1 MHLDQPLHEREPESE
16 PPLASVEA
24 DTTRGQAILTVRDTG
39 TGIAPELLPR
49 LFQAFSQADSTLDRS
64 KGGLGLGL
72 ALVKGLVEMHGGS
85 VSAASGGPGE
95 GAAFTVAL
103 PLDVTAARIVPASSG
118 RGVAA
123 EPRRV
128 LVIEDNEDAANSLR
142 EVLELD
148 EHVVE
153 VAYTGREGIEKAH
166 AFHPDVVLC
175 DIGLPEMDGYE
186 VARAMRADV
195 DLSRVALVALSGY
208 AQPEDVETARK
219 AGFDAHL
226 AKPPSIDTLE
236 RALAEVGITR
246 QDQRAEAR

>member
-1 MHLDQPLHEREPESE
+1 M
-16 PPLASVEA
+16 
-24 DTTRGQAILTVRDTG
+24 RDTG
-39 TGIAPELLPR
+39 AGIQPEMLPR
-49 LFQAFSQADSTLDRS
+49 LFQAFAQADATLDRS

-85 VSAASGGPGE
+85 ASAASDGPGK
-95 GAAFTVAL
+95 GATFTITL
-103 PLDVTAARIVPASSG
+103 PLDVTAARILPAWPG
-118 RGVAA
+118 PGVAA

-128 LVIEDNEDAANSLR
+128 LVIEDNEDAANTLR
-142 EVLELD
+142 EVLEFD

-153 VAYTGREGIEKAH
+153 VAYTGREGLEKAH

-186 VARAMRADV
+186 VARTMRADPE
-195 DLSRVALVALSGY
+195 LSHVALVAVSGY
-208 AQPEDVETARK
+208 AQPEDVETARE

-236 RALAEVGITR
+236 RALAEVANTL
-246 QDQRAEAR
+246 QDRPAPR